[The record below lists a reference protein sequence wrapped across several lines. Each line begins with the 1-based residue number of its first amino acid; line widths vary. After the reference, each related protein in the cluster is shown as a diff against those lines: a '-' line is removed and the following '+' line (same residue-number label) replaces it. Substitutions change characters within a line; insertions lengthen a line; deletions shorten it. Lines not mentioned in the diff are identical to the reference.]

1 MPLINLQTNLKSL
14 SYNGNGPYVQKDINN
29 PGRPA
34 SGYIQGRVDDTTRM
48 LRLLGDKGIAF
59 TSKQALLLAGTKG
72 LAAIPQAGN
81 ILLNLIAQVP
91 VNGTGTHFLPIDR
104 NIYYTAVTDASERAL
119 YGGTIGNTSGKPYTP
134 ASRTVDRTSAYERAN
149 FTTVLG
155 EEVTYPKG
163 FEYTKPTE
171 AVLTVQTGGKI
182 TINSAQGLDTKYQF
196 AETKKSDSVN
206 LLDIGQGDPSDD
218 FVPVFFKLYGKPQ
231 DQDNRL
237 LFRGFISNLSDTFNG
252 TWNGV
257 SYVGRM
263 EQFFTYAG
271 FTRNISFQL
280 TVPIFSEAEQPIV
293 YNKANSLASYTA
305 PYYQPESNLPQGNI
319 LSMSIGNYIATNGIL
334 NSVGITVA
342 NEVPWSYSKEGEY
355 LEGET
360 RLLPQVLTLN
370 ITFTPIHRQAP
381 TLYTT
386 PHTQGSSTTPY
397 LNQSIK

>member
-14 SYNGNGPYVQKDINN
+14 SYNGNGPYIEKDINN

-34 SGYIQGRVDDTTRM
+34 SEYIQGRVDDTTRM

-72 LAAIPQAGN
+72 LAAVPQAGN
-81 ILLNLIAQVP
+81 ILANIVAQVP

-104 NIYYTAVTDASERAL
+104 NVYYTAVTDASERAL

-134 ASRTVDRTSAYERAN
+134 ASRTVDRISAYERAN
-149 FTTVLG
+149 FTTALG

-163 FEYTKPTE
+163 SEYTKPTE

-231 DQDNRL
+231 DQDSRL

-271 FTRNISFQL
+271 FTRSISFQL
-280 TVPIFSEAEQPIV
+280 TIPIFSEAEQPIV

-355 LEGET
+355 LEGEA

-381 TLYTT
+381 ALYTT
-386 PHTQGSSTTPY
+386 PHIQGSSTTPY
-397 LNQSIK
+397 LNHSVK

>member
-271 FTRNISFQL
+271 FTRSISFQL